1 MPLRQLAELLR
12 KVDETATWPSYLLYN
27 IIVLMGKPQGGARPL
42 VRIPMLYRIWTKV
55 RKPYIQ
61 KWERANAGP
70 WDAAVEGS
78 SALGAA
84 LTS

>member
-1 MPLRQLAELLR
+1 
-12 KVDETATWPSYLLYN
+12 
-27 IIVLMGKPQGGARPL
+27 MGRPQGGTRPIAL
-42 VRIPMLYRIWTKV
+42 MPMLYRIWTKI

-78 SALGAA
+78 SALRAA
-84 LTS
+84 LVSMFGNELAYYTIESILST